1 MGCTVSK
8 LSYDAFVLSVSEV
21 LGGDTDRGRDHD
33 KNIEKD
39 KYRDREGQKQ
49 GVAREG
55 ADI

>member
-1 MGCTVSK
+1 MGYTVSK
-8 LSYDAFVLSVSEV
+8 LSYDAFVVSVSEV

-39 KYRDREGQKQ
+39 KYRDREGQRQ
-49 GVAREG
+49 GAAREG